1 MRIPI
6 RIHLFVWATIMTQRE
21 KQKLLGA
28 NATIWP
34 IAILSA
40 FILPLIAASMADGPA
55 RFLQV
60 LCFAGPLIA
69 GMLTSTS
76 LISRAIGQPTD

>member
-1 MRIPI
+1 MRFRI
-6 RIHLFVWATIMTQRE
+6 RIRLFIWMTIMTQRE

-28 NATIWP
+28 NATIWSV
-34 IAILSA
+34 AILAA
-40 FILPLIAASMADGPA
+40 FILPLIAAFMADGPA